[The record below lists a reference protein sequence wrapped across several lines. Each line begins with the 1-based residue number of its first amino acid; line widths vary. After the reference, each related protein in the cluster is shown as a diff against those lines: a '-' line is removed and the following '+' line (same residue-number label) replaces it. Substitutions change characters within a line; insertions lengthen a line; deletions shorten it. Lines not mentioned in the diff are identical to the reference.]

1 MARVV
6 VVHGIG
12 QEFLGPEQM
21 RRDVVPA
28 LRDGVLL
35 AGSPAPTAE
44 DIACAFYGD
53 LFTEPGTRS
62 DDLPPWDEWDVEE
75 GLEAELLDAWR
86 QAAEAAED
94 TDADGEERA
103 AGAGEPAGTRGV
115 LGHVASRALRV
126 ERVRAALDA
135 LAGTR
140 FFGRVSD
147 RLLVLAL
154 RQVRRYLTEPALR
167 AAAQD
172 RVAAAVG
179 PDTRVLVAHSLGS
192 VVAYET
198 LCARPDLPVTDLV
211 TLGSPLGL
219 RGIVF
224 DRLVPAPVDGTAGW
238 PGGIRRWTN
247 LADRGDLVALPDRL
261 APRFGP
267 GVSDQRID
275 NGTRMHDLAR
285 YLSAPRTGT
294 AIARGLG

>member
-35 AGSPAPTAE
+35 AGSPPPAAE

-86 QAAEAAED
+86 QAAEDAED
-94 TDADGEERA
+94 G
-103 AGAGEPAGTRGV
+103 AGAEDGAEADAAGTRGV
-115 LGHVASRALRV
+115 IGHVASRALRV

-172 RVAAAVG
+172 RVAAAIG

-198 LCARPDLPVTDLV
+198 LCARPELPVTDLV

-219 RGIVF
+219 RGVVF
-224 DRLVPAPVDGTAGW
+224 DRLTPAPVDGTAHR
-238 PGGIRRWTN
+238 PGGIHRWTN
-247 LADRGDLVALPDRL
+247 IADRGDVVALPDRL
-261 APRFGP
+261 APRFGAA
-267 GVSDQRID
+267 VSDQRID

-285 YLSAPRTGT
+285 YLTAPRTGT

>member
-12 QEFLGPEQM
+12 QEFLGPAQLH
-21 RRDVVPA
+21 RDVVPA

-35 AGSPAPTAE
+35 AGSPPPAAE
-44 DIACAFYGD
+44 DVGCAFYGD

-86 QAAEAAED
+86 RAAED
-94 TDADGEERA
+94 PEGVGD
-103 AGAGEPAGTRGV
+103 PAGTRGV
-115 LGHVASRALRV
+115 LGHAASRALRV
-126 ERVRAALDA
+126 ERIRAGLDT

-179 PDTRVLVAHSLGS
+179 PGTRVLVAHSLGS

-198 LCARPDLPVTDLV
+198 LCARPELPVTDLV

-224 DRLVPAPVDGTAGW
+224 DRLAPAPVDGTARW
-238 PGGIRRWTN
+238 PGGIRHWTN
-247 LADRGDLVALPDRL
+247 IADRGDVVALPDRL

-267 GVSDQRID
+267 AVSDQRID

-285 YLSAPRTGT
+285 YLSAPSTGT

>member
-21 RRDVVPA
+21 HRDVVPA

-35 AGSPAPTAE
+35 AGSPPPDPE
-44 DIACAFYGD
+44 DVVCAFYGD

-86 QAAEAAED
+86 QAAEDPAGSSAADSAADPAED
-94 TDADGEERA
+94 VL
-103 AGAGEPAGTRGV
+103 TRGV
-115 LGHVASRALRV
+115 LGHAASRALRV

-154 RQVRRYLTEPALR
+154 RQVRRYLTEPELR
-167 AAAQD
+167 AAAQA

-198 LCARPDLPVTDLV
+198 LCARPELPVTDLV

-224 DRLVPAPVDGTAGW
+224 DRLAPAPADGTAAW
-238 PGGIRRWTN
+238 PGGTRRWTN
-247 LADRGDLVALPDRL
+247 IADRGDVVALPDRL
-261 APRFGP
+261 APRFGTA
-267 GVSDQRID
+267 VSDQRID

-285 YLSAPRTGT
+285 YLSAPKTGT